1 MDKLEI
7 KASFRVSDAGEI
19 TGLAWPFGSP
29 DSVGDI
35 IQKGAFNKAAAMPIL
50 FEHDPN
56 RVVGNWESVEE
67 TDEGLQV
74 KGRLFLDGV
83 PRARDV
89 HTSLKLGRVNGLSI
103 GFRATE
109 TKTRADGN
117 RTILALNLAEI
128 SIVANPSH
136 PDARILTVKSADGA
150 AQSKGTEM
158 PNENT
163 APAPEYA
170 ELEKK
175 VAAVADEVKTVAK
188 LTERFDKLEAKF
200 NRPSAANSNVPAADN
215 DNGVT
220 DERKAFRSYLREGK
234 DANALELKTL
244 TVSNDAQGGYLAP
257 AEVSTDFIRD
267 IAEFSPMRA
276 LATVRQTAAP
286 SVIVPKRI
294 GRTNALWKGELAPTI
309 GSQPGFGQLE
319 VPVKEIGTH
328 TDISNW
334 LTEDA
339 PAAEAEVRLSLAEDF
354 GQKEGLAFVSGDG
367 VLSPRGF
374 MTVTEVE
381 FTLNGHATNL
391 SADALISLMYAMP
404 AAYRNRGTWTMNGTT
419 LGTIRKLKDSQGNY
433 LWQPGLQAGQPETIL
448 GRPVVEMV
456 DMPNVE
462 ANAFPIA
469 FGDFATSYRIY
480 DRLSGLSVFSN
491 PYLLS
496 TEGLVR
502 IHARHRVGGDVVQPK
517 ALRKLKMAT
526 S

>member
-7 KASFRVSDAGEI
+7 KAAFSVSDAGEI

-35 IQKGAFNKAAAMPIL
+35 IHKGAFAASAALPIL

-56 RVVGNWESVEE
+56 RVIGNWESCAE
-67 TDEGLQV
+67 TDAGFEV

-83 PRARDV
+83 PRAREV
-89 HTSLKLGRVNGLSI
+89 HTSIKTGRINGLSI
-103 GFRATE
+103 GFRAGE
-109 TKTRADGN
+109 TKARPGGGRD
-117 RTILALNLAEI
+117 IHSLHVAEI

-136 PDARILTVKSADGA
+136 PDARILTVKS
-150 AQSKGTEM
+150 KGNEM

-200 NRPSAANSNVPAADN
+200 NRPAAANSNVPAADN
-215 DNGVT
+215 DN
-220 DERKAFRSYLREGK
+220 DQRKAFRSYLRDGK

-267 IAEFSPMRA
+267 LAEFSPMRS

-294 GRTNALWKGELAPTI
+294 GRTNALWKGELAPTT

-334 LTEDA
+334 LAEDA
-339 PAAEAEVRLSLAEDF
+339 PAAEAEVRMSLAEDF

-404 AAYRNRGTWTMNGTT
+404 AAYRNRGSWTMNGTT
-419 LGTIRKLKDSQGNY
+419 LATIRKLKDGQGNY
-433 LWQPGLQAGQPETIL
+433 LWQPSYQAGQPETIL
-448 GRPVVEMV
+448 GRPVVEMI
-456 DMPNVE
+456 DMPNV
-462 ANAFPIA
+462 AADAFPIA
-469 FGDFATSYRIY
+469 FGDFATGYRIY
-480 DRLSGLSVFSN
+480 DRLTGLSIFSN
-491 PYLLS
+491 PYLLA